1 MNMKPRIWL
10 YFILRLV
17 IPLMLAAS
25 LLQRLPQMGMSD
37 FETYILIIG
46 LIILVVLIYISADLL
61 KIASRDK

>member
-1 MNMKPRIWL
+1 MNMKPRVWL
-10 YFILRLV
+10 YFFMRLV

-46 LIILVVLIYISADLL
+46 FTIQVVLIYISADLL